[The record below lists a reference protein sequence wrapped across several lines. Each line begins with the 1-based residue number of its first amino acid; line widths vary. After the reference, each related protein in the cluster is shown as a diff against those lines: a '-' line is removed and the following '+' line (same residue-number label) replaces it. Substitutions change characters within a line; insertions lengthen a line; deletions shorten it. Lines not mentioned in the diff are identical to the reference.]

1 MVHVVHKNLIFTLKQ
16 TVVFLKEFMWLK
28 CGCCM
33 TSDKSLNHINMV
45 VTP

>member
-1 MVHVVHKNLIFTLKQ
+1 MVHVVHVVHKNLTFTLYQ
-16 TVVFLKEFMWLK
+16 MWLK

-33 TSDKSLNHINMV
+33 ASDKSLNHINMV